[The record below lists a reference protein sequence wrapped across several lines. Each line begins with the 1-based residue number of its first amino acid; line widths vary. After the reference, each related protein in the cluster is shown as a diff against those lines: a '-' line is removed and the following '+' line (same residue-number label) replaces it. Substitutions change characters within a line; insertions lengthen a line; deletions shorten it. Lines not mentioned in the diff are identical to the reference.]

1 TELLYAELLQEA
13 KLIKPDLILFDAL
26 APWGKLIS
34 DDLKCLSVSI
44 ISFMAINEWRSLSF
58 WVYTI
63 NFFIDCLQ
71 DNKEIRIIRRYK
83 TTLQQKFHFQRNKL
97 NMLSFLMNKGDINV
111 ITFHRALQV
120 GGDNFTADYL
130 FLGPS
135 AVYRQSEVQ
144 LTNIY
149 PSQNLIY

>member
-1 TELLYAELLQEA
+1 
-13 KLIKPDLILFDAL
+13 
-26 APWGKLIS
+26 
-34 DDLKCLSVSI
+34 
-44 ISFMAINEWRSLSF
+44 
-58 WVYTI
+58 
-63 NFFIDCLQ
+63 
-71 DNKEIRIIRRYK
+71 
-83 TTLQQKFHFQRNKL
+83 FHFQRNKL

-149 PSQNLIY
+149 PSQNLIYVSLGTIFNTNEHFFHTLIEQFRHSKYTLLIANSAKESLSVFTN